1 MKSSIGA
8 ADQSIVFGAL
18 QDKGMGRPQPFLLSR
33 HLEGAATNKTN
44 DSQAT
49 EEGLSGDTW
58 LKIAEI
64 VAIIFLAASLLLLC
78 YCARISLREYFRD
91 FQME

>member
-1 MKSSIGA
+1 MKSSRGA
-8 ADQSIVFGAL
+8 VDQSIVFGAL
-18 QDKGMGRPQPFLLSR
+18 QGIGMRRSQPFLLR
-33 HLEGAATNKTN
+33 RYLEGAATNKTD

-64 VAIIFLAASLLLLC
+64 VAIIFLVASLLLLC

-91 FQME
+91 FQEE